1 MQSITKLIIAAFVVM
16 GLGACV
22 GTTLDQ
28 AQSTASSGD
37 EFSSALN
44 KYYLQ
49 RAAHE
54 YGYGNYESSDWFAS
68 RAIQAANGEA
78 VAPQSPSER
87 MLPSNLEGMMGSSYD
102 RLNAALDGTADT
114 AGAGRDMAPDAA
126 ARAQVMFECWMEE
139 GHEGRQPDHIAF
151 CKDEFFAALQE
162 VEAAIEP
169 EAVVMIMEEEV
180 DAIEFL
186 VYFDLSDASIRS
198 DQQATMDVVI
208 AAAQSAT
215 DRSILI
221 VGHTDTSGAVDY
233 NQALSERRTI
243 SVITQMLEG
252 GIDRSRITSEA
263 VGQTQPLVD
272 TGDDVREQANRV
284 AVITLLP

>member
-1 MQSITKLIIAAFVVM
+1 MQSITKLFIAAFLVL
-16 GLGACV
+16 GLGACA
-22 GTTLDQ
+22 GTTLEQ
-28 AQSTASSGD
+28 AQSTSSSGG

-49 RAAHE
+49 RASHE

-78 VAPQSPSER
+78 VPPQSPSER
-87 MLPSNLEGMMGSSYD
+87 MLPSDLEGMVGSSYD

-151 CKDEFFAALQE
+151 CKDEFFAALKE

-169 EAVVMIMEEEV
+169 EPVVMIMEEKVE
-180 DAIEFL
+180 AIEFL
-186 VYFDLSDASIRS
+186 VYYDLGDASMPPIRRL
-198 DQQATMDVVI
+198 DRLVI
-208 AAAQSAT
+208 PEIIRHNLVINRFLFWAKADKLIRPVDWQPMEEMTEGLKLDAAIIGEIVSFAAA
-215 DRSILI
+215 
-221 VGHTDTSGAVDY
+221 VD
-233 NQALSERRTI
+233 
-243 SVITQMLEG
+243 
-252 GIDRSRITSEA
+252 
-263 VGQTQPLVD
+263 
-272 TGDDVREQANRV
+272 
-284 AVITLLP
+284 